1 MPFNLVPSML
11 LKHLIQELGFKGLA
25 ANFGAS
31 FSSHIP
37 AQYVKFLEAAGA
49 RVVPIMIDREPG
61 GKFLINMS

>member
-1 MPFNLVPSML
+1 ML

-61 GKFLINMS
+61 G